1 MEQLT
6 SFVPVPALVV
16 AAGVLTLVLVAARLL
31 GGPRPRRG
39 EIWFAM
45 VPFKDGRA
53 AKDRPVLVLG
63 RDGRKVVVAR
73 FTSQDRDRRRDHVRV
88 PDGIPGLSRTSWIEL
103 RPRSLRRRAFR
114 RRAGDPGAGLVRWFD
129 DQVAASSRTSP
140 RQDRAGR

>member
-1 MEQLT
+1 
-6 SFVPVPALVV
+6 
-16 AAGVLTLVLVAARLL
+16 
-31 GGPRPRRG
+31 
-39 EIWFAM
+39 M